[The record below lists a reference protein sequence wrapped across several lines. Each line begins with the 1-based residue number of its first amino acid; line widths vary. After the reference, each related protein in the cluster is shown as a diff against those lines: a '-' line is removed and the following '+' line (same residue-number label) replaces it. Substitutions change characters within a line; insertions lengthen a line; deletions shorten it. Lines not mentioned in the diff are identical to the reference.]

1 MAVKKRTRR
10 LVVKWTEQEK
20 AEQEV
25 ALRTKELLRKK
36 ELAEQKVAR
45 REAELAQIN
54 ASLAA
59 TEAALTEWRRVTMLV
74 KHDLEHGADP
84 ELLIEM
90 LVIPYRDKHGKRPE
104 DVKIIDEYMAA
115 MRREAKTQTR

>member
-1 MAVKKRTRR
+1 MTVKRR
-10 LVVKWTEQEK
+10 RVVKWTELEK
-20 AEQEV
+20 AEQRV
-25 ALRTKELLRKK
+25 AFQKK
-36 ELAEQKVAR
+36 EVGR
-45 REAELAQIN
+45 HEAELAQLN

-59 TEAALTEWRRVTMLV
+59 TEVALAEWRRVTALV
-74 KHDLEHGADP
+74 QHDLERGADP

-115 MRREAKTQTR
+115 MRREAKPQGENR